1 MSEAISV
8 EAGEHDPGLSL
19 GHLKSTVK
27 HGSIYALGMVLA
39 KLVGFLM
46 IPIYTHYLTPADY
59 GILELLSMTVDIIA
73 YLTGL
78 GLTWAV
84 IRYYYYYD
92 DPEDKKA
99 VVSTAAILLVLLF
112 GVSSAV
118 ALPFASTIASIIVG
132 DPQYARLV
140 RLALLMLFVFAFLE
154 IPLVFLRAKQ
164 DSMRFVALSL
174 VRFTTALALNILFL
188 VVLGYGVS
196 GVLYSTIIS
205 SALVGTYLMGSTLR
219 ETGIRFSPVIMKQLA
234 RYGTP
239 LIAAELGSFVL
250 HYSDRYFLRVFD
262 SLTAV
267 GLYSLAYKLAFLMAL
282 FIANPFSQIWIPK
295 VLEIERSEP
304 ERARPILRNIISHYN
319 VVLVTAGLAVSL
331 FAREVLMV
339 MASSEFWAAAET
351 VPLLCLGILFFG
363 YRQISHVGPSIRE
376 RTDLIAAGVIVATIV
391 VIGLNFLLIPRWG
404 PFGAAVA
411 TATAFASE
419 FVVVMLLSARIY
431 PLGYPIARLL
441 RPLLLAIVVY
451 ALVELSLPVE
461 ASLLTSL
468 ALKSLGLMVFG
479 LAVVTWEGML
489 PSLRT
494 AGSQALSHGRRSLRR
509 GG

>member
-1 MSEAISV
+1 
-8 EAGEHDPGLSL
+8 
-19 GHLKSTVK
+19 
-27 HGSIYALGMVLA
+27 
-39 KLVGFLM
+39 
-46 IPIYTHYLTPADY
+46 
-59 GILELLSMTVDIIA
+59 
-73 YLTGL
+73 
-78 GLTWAV
+78 
-84 IRYYYYYD
+84 
-92 DPEDKKA
+92 
-99 VVSTAAILLVLLF
+99 
-112 GVSSAV
+112 
-118 ALPFASTIASIIVG
+118 
-132 DPQYARLV
+132 
-140 RLALLMLFVFAFLE
+140 
-154 IPLVFLRAKQ
+154 
-164 DSMRFVALSL
+164 
-174 VRFTTALALNILFL
+174 
-188 VVLGYGVS
+188 
-196 GVLYSTIIS
+196 
-205 SALVGTYLMGSTLR
+205 
-219 ETGIRFSPVIMKQLA
+219 
-234 RYGTP
+234 
-239 LIAAELGSFVL
+239 
-250 HYSDRYFLRVFD
+250 
-262 SLTAV
+262 
-267 GLYSLAYKLAFLMAL
+267 
-282 FIANPFSQIWIPK
+282 
-295 VLEIERSEP
+295 
-304 ERARPILRNIISHYN
+304 
-319 VVLVTAGLAVSL
+319 
-331 FAREVLMV
+331 MV

-509 GG
+509 GGMTSGGRTGLMWRRHDKWRLPGAVAVMGSQRQTYLPCRCRGPQTVAPELRDGSRCLRQRRG